1 MTSGKTAT
9 PSVTAF
15 CLEGLLRLKSVG
27 LYRNNVDETNQHL
40 CSAWEPVIRFDDN
53 GVVVQLDFVGCRLRK
68 GLPEESLNIL
78 QEFFSGTVTSLNLGG
93 TDLPPKDTAE
103 MLQQCFP
110 HVSEVHLGG
119 NNLMDTGVQILATDW
134 LVTCSTLK
142 VLDLRY
148 NEIQAQGC
156 SDLCSA
162 LQKQSTLINLYLEG
176 NRLQDEGATV
186 LAKWLAQSD
195 CPLVEVFLGSN
206 NIGPSGAKA
215 LAEALPTNT
224 TLTKLYLECNRIQEA
239 GAEVFTQVLTT
250 QEENKSCI
258 ILKHLYCDNN
268 EIGKDASK
276 RLAQALNG
284 ATAIGD
290 SLFD

>member
-1 MTSGKTAT
+1 
-9 PSVTAF
+9 
-15 CLEGLLRLKSVG
+15 
-27 LYRNNVDETNQHL
+27 
-40 CSAWEPVIRFDDN
+40 
-53 GVVVQLDFVGCRLRK
+53 
-68 GLPEESLNIL
+68 
-78 QEFFSGTVTSLNLGG
+78 
-93 TDLPPKDTAE
+93 
-103 MLQQCFP
+103 
-110 HVSEVHLGG
+110 
-119 NNLMDTGVQILATDW
+119 
-134 LVTCSTLK
+134 
-142 VLDLRY
+142 
-148 NEIQAQGC
+148 
-156 SDLCSA
+156 
-162 LQKQSTLINLYLEG
+162 
-176 NRLQDEGATV
+176 V